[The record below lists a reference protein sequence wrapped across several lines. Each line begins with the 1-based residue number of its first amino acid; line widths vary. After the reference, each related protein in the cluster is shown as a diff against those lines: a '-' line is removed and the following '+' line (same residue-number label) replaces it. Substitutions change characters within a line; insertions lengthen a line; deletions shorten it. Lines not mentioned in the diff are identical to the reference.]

1 MGTHAD
7 VDLVLL
13 MRIHDGWMD
22 GRKGG
27 WWRRE
32 REKKRSKSEVHDGG
46 VASSCEARGEYECTA
61 VQQYSSTAI
70 YITVVYSMYST
81 LNYIYYRLNK

>member
-1 MGTHAD
+1 MGTHVD

-32 REKKRSKSEVHDGG
+32 RERRRVRSPKSMTVESPQAVKRG
-46 VASSCEARGEYECTA
+46 VSTS

-81 LNYIYYRLNK
+81 FNNIYYRLNK